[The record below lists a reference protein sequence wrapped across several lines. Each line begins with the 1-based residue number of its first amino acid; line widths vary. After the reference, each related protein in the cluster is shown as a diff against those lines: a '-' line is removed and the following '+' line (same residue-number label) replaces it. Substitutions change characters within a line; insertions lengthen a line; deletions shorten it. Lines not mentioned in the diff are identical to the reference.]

1 MIIEIQ
7 KIPEDGGTYAG
18 TEPPELLN
26 PGADSPVQAAGAV
39 RYDFFVQR
47 VGREVLVQGSLTL
60 PLKSECARC
69 GVFFSTKIERL
80 PFNRSFEPEA
90 GVETVDVAPEM
101 REELLVQLPHYPLCV
116 PGCKGLCPQCG
127 TNLNRKRCR
136 CKPRTDGTDWAALD
150 ALKAR
155 P

>member
-1 MIIEIQ
+1 MIIDIQ

-18 TEPPELLN
+18 TEPAELLD
-26 PGADSPVQAAGAV
+26 PGVDSPVQAAGGI

-69 GVFFSTKIERL
+69 GVFFSTKVERL

-90 GVETVDVAPEM
+90 GEETVDVTPEM
-101 REELLVQLPHYPLCV
+101 REELLMNSPFVGVSLAC
-116 PGCKGLCPQCG
+116 
-127 TNLNRKRCR
+127 
-136 CKPRTDGTDWAALD
+136 
-150 ALKAR
+150 
-155 P
+155 